1 MKADTGLFMNIILGI
16 VGAVVLNFILGLMGI
31 YAANSWI
38 PQLFVGIIGASI
50 LIYGVRAVRS

>member
-1 MKADTGLFMNIILGI
+1 
-16 VGAVVLNFILGLMGI
+16 MGI